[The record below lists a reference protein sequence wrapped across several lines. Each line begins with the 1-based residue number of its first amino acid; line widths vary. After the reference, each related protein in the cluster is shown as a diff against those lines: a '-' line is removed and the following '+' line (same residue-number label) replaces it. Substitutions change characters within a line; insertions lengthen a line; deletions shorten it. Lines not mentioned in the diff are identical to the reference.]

1 MAVRKIKTVLEIGGE
16 KEYRE
21 ALARANAELRNQK
34 SALSLLAKEYDGQA
48 NREEVLRKKVDLLTK
63 AKEAQTKVVTA
74 AKDGLANAQVE
85 YERYTKQIEAS
96 EEKIAKA
103 NIRME
108 ELKES
113 VGDTAEEQEKLKQE
127 LAEYQQELDKYT
139 EKQNLAGESVQEWKK
154 EQNTAENAL
163 NRLSAQLIQNRQYLD
178 EAEKSTDHC
187 AASIDE
193 YGKRVRNAAG
203 SQKEFNDKSGRTQ
216 EAIYGVA
223 SALATAGIKQGLEE
237 IVNALNACADA
248 YSEFEVSLA
257 KVGTIADTTV
267 VPMDEM
273 KRQIQELSNET
284 GKSVN
289 DLSESVYNAISAS
302 VDTAAATEF
311 VLQATKLATG
321 GFTSETTAVDVLT
334 TTINAYKLKISE
346 AAKISDYLITT
357 QNLGKT
363 TVDELASSVGKVIP
377 IAAAYNVQMDQLSTC
392 YALLTANGIATSET
406 TTYLKAMLNELG
418 DSGSTVSKILTRETG
433 YSFADLMKKGGT
445 LGDIM
450 KVLGDSVDGNAGA
463 FNELWSSSEAGIG
476 ALTLLNAGTE
486 KYTEVLNEMVS
497 CTGATENAYQKM
509 TDTAQMANDRMI
521 NAFENL
527 KIAVGEQLKPS
538 LEDLYSTGGDV
549 LTWANEFIE
558 KNEWLV
564 PVLEAVAI
572 TLGAVAAGTAA
583 VIAVTKILIPLIIEL
598 KSTLTVMTA
607 ISVAV
612 GVLIA
617 AYITLQNTGKET
629 RAEWEKEVEQ
639 VKDLTE
645 VIRNNTVAY
654 QENRAAIEESQS
666 NTTQMLQSLKELL
679 AVEEKTETEKAAILE
694 LVEKL
699 NEEIPELNI
708 KYDAEAEAI
717 NYTTKELEKLAEAE
731 YARQQY
737 ETAQESW
744 TTAYTKQAEATAKL
758 VEMQDK
764 LVEAQEEV
772 AELQELHSAQALELT
787 IYAAQIRS
795 NYSQAWQET
804 GLKLAEAQEKADAFT
819 ESITALEQ
827 EMAVNN
833 GVMAAAQTQINLYAI
848 ETANLLPAQ
857 QAEIDVMMAEAEH
870 LRGNAALYAE
880 KIAQIAEVAGA
891 YDEYTTSLTSN
902 LSEVMASIDQLQQ
915 EYIESYNTAYEN
927 IQGQIDLFQEMKTE
941 TDETIGGMIDNLESQ
956 AEYLNQYAD
965 NIKKA
970 MEYGIDEGLLEKL
983 SDGSEES
990 AKYLQ
995 AIVNDGG
1002 KHIAELNEQLSRVEE
1017 GKQKFADTVA
1027 TMQTD
1032 YDTKMQTMVTLAEEA
1047 AAELDMYQQ
1056 AYTSTTNTLQGA
1068 IDGAEDNK
1076 AKVKGKFEEITADEG
1091 EAVRELNQYEAAYS
1105 AAMNTMQGII
1115 DGVNNR
1121 WDEVVNL
1128 HEQLGAAS
1136 NAAYNRGQDAHSP
1149 SKKFEKSAQYSADG
1163 VIEGIRKNE
1172 QKVADAYKKMAA
1184 ESVKTYE
1191 TEINRLSDD
1200 VLPVRDA
1207 ELSATS
1213 AIDDS
1218 IRIKQRSDEGTTKEI
1233 LKELLS
1239 VQKENAK
1246 SQSKE
1251 TKTEINIYQPVK
1263 TPSEMMRAVRREQQL
1278 SLAGEG

>member
-48 NREEVLRKKVDLLTK
+48 NREDVLRKKVDLLTK
-63 AKEAQTKVVTA
+63 AKEAQNKVVSA

-85 YERYTKQIEAS
+85 YDRYTKQVEAS
-96 EEKIAKA
+96 AEKIAKA

-113 VGDTAEEQEKLKQE
+113 IGDTTEEQEKLKQE
-127 LAEYQQELDKYT
+127 LAEYQQELDNYT
-139 EKQNLAGESVQEWKK
+139 SKQNLAGESVREWQKQ
-154 EQNTAENAL
+154 QNTAETAL
-163 NRLSAQLIQNRQYLD
+163 NRLSTQLIQNRQYLD

-187 AASIDE
+187 ANSIDE
-193 YGKRVRNAAG
+193 YGKKVRSA
-203 SQKEFNDKSGRTQ
+203 STDQKEFNEKSKRSQ
-216 EAIYGVA
+216 DAIYGIA
-223 SALATAGIKQGLEE
+223 SALASAGIKRTVEE
-237 IVNALNACADA
+237 IANVLNACADA
-248 YSEFEVSLA
+248 YTEFEVSLA

-267 VPMDEM
+267 VPLDEM
-273 KRQIQELSNET
+273 KRQILDLSNAT

-302 VDTAAATEF
+302 VDTARATEF

-321 GFTSETTAVDVLT
+321 GFTNETTAVDVLT
-334 TTINAYKLKISE
+334 TTINAYKLEISE

-363 TVDELASSVGKVIP
+363 SVDELASSIGKVIP
-377 IAAAYNVQMDQLSTC
+377 IAAAYNVRMDQLSTC
-392 YALLTANGIATSET
+392 YAVLTANGIATAET

-418 DSGSTVSKILTRETG
+418 DSGSTVSKVLTNETG
-433 YSFADLMKKGGT
+433 YSFADLMKKGET

-450 KVLGDSVDGNAGA
+450 KVLGDSVGGNAGA

-486 KYTEVLNEMVS
+486 KYTEVLQQMES
-497 CTGATENAYQKM
+497 CTGATESAYQKM
-509 TDTAQMANDRMI
+509 TDTAQMANDRMT

-527 KIAVGEQLKPS
+527 KITVGEQLKPS
-538 LEDLYSTGGDV
+538 LEEVYSTGGDV
-549 LTWANEFIE
+549 LTWANEFIA

-598 KSTLTVMTA
+598 KGTLGAMTL
-607 ISVAV
+607 ISAAV
-612 GVLIA
+612 GALIA
-617 AYITLQNTGKET
+617 AYITLRNIGEEAKE
-629 RAEWEKEVEQ
+629 EWKQEVEQ
-639 VKDLTE
+639 VRNLTE
-645 VIRNNTVAY
+645 EIKNNTAAY
-654 QENRAAIEESQS
+654 QENRAAIEETQS
-666 NTTQMLQSLKELL
+666 NTAQMTQSLKDLL
-679 AVEEKTETEKAAILE
+679 AIENKTETERAAILKI
-694 LVEKL
+694 VEQL
-699 NEEIPELNI
+699 NDAIPGLNL
-708 KYDAEAEAI
+708 KYDAEADAI
-717 NYTTKELEKLAEAE
+717 NYTTKELQKLADAE

-737 ETAQESW
+737 ATAQESW
-744 TTAYTKQAEATAKL
+744 TEAYTRQAEAAEKL
-758 VEMQDK
+758 AEMQHK
-764 LVEAQEEV
+764 LADAQEEV
-772 AELQELHSAQALELT
+772 AELQELQAAQTQELT
-787 IYAAQIRS
+787 SNAAELGRT
-795 NYSQAWQET
+795 YPQAWQDT
-804 GLKLAEAQEKADAFT
+804 GLKLAEAQEKANALT
-819 ESITALEQ
+819 ESVAALEQ
-827 EMAVNN
+827 EMAASN

-857 QAEIDVMMAEAEH
+857 QTEIDAMMAEAEY
-870 LRGNAALYAE
+870 LQGNAVLYAE

-902 LSEVMASIDQLQQ
+902 LSQVMTSIDQLQQ
-915 EYIESYNTAYEN
+915 EYIESYNAAYEN
-927 IQGQIDLFQEMKTE
+927 IQGQIDLFAEMQTT
-941 TDETIGGMIDNLESQ
+941 TDVTITGMINNLESQ
-956 AEYLNQYAD
+956 AEYLNQYAE

-1002 KHIAELNEQLSRVEE
+1002 KHIGELNEQLSRVEE
-1017 GKQKFADTVA
+1017 GKQIFADTVA

-1032 YDTKMQTMVTLAEEA
+1032 YDEKMQEMVTLAEEA

-1068 IDGAEDNK
+1068 IDGAEDKK
-1076 AKVKGKFEEITADEG
+1076 ANVKGKFKEITAAEEG
-1091 EAVRELNQYEAAYS
+1091 AVRELNQYNAAYS
-1105 AAMNTMQGII
+1105 SAMNTMQGII

-1121 WDEVVNL
+1121 WDEVVKL
-1128 HEQLGAAS
+1128 HEQLGAAA

-1163 VIEGIRKNE
+1163 VIEGIKKNE
-1172 QKVADAYKKMAA
+1172 QKVTEAYKKMAS
-1184 ESVKTYE
+1184 ESVKTYKSE
-1191 TEINRLSDD
+1191 MDRLSDD
-1200 VLPVRDA
+1200 IVPIRDA

-1213 AIDDS
+1213 SLADAS
-1218 IRIKQRSDEGTTKEI
+1218 RTEQRSDNVKGI
-1233 LKELLS
+1233 LREMLNI
-1239 VQKENAK
+1239 QKENTA
-1246 SQSKE
+1246 SQTGES
-1251 TKTEINIYQPVK
+1251 KTEINIYQPVK
-1263 TPSEMMRAVRREQQL
+1263 TPSEMMRAVRLEQQL
-1278 SLAGEG
+1278 KLAREI